1 MKVSAHI
8 SWHQSRK
15 PFYADDLALHTE
27 SKENQLKLS
36 GYGTK
41 AWSRKGWLKVN
52 MGMAKS

>member
-1 MKVSAHI
+1 MAPVKEA
-8 SWHQSRK
+8 
-15 PFYADDLALHTE
+15 ADDLALHTE

-41 AWSRKGWLKVN
+41 VWSRKGWLKVN